1 MASEP
6 SSSEPHTH
14 ELSHDHEHPP
24 THDVDHPPEDAW
36 KHTGVR
42 VIPSDS
48 LDSNTAQTP
57 GIYLHILIYSSPL
70 RLLLEE

>member
-1 MASEP
+1 M
-6 SSSEPHTH
+6 
-14 ELSHDHEHPP
+14 
-24 THDVDHPPEDAW
+24 DHPPEDAW

-57 GIYLHILIYSSPL
+57 GIYLPFHSH
-70 RLLLEE
+70 LLFSLATTSEERIDLKDAHGNQRAISTPDC